1 VNEFLQSVSNPAV
14 YAGGDAA
21 ASGPP
26 LTPKATHDAEVLATN
41 LLEGNR
47 RTPKYDGIASA
58 CFTLPPIA
66 SAGLTEEAARAGGRR
81 FRKAWQDT
89 SGWFNTR
96 RMGETVSAFKVLIEE
111 DTGRILGAHLLGP
124 HAEDVISVFSLA
136 IRLGI
141 PADELK
147 QTLFAYPTNSWDI
160 RSML

>member
-1 VNEFLQSVSNPAV
+1 V
-14 YAGGDAA
+14 
-21 ASGPP
+21 
-26 LTPKATHDAEVLATN
+26 LTAN

-66 SAGLTEEAARAGGRR
+66 SAGLTEEAAQAGGRR
-81 FRKAWQDT
+81 FRTSRQDT
-89 SGWFNTR
+89 SGWFNTLR
-96 RMGETVSAFKVLIEE
+96 VGGTVSGFKVLIEE

-124 HAEDVISVFSLA
+124 HAEEVINVFSLV

-147 QTLFAYPTNSWDI
+147 QALFAYPTYSWDT
-160 RSML
+160 RFML